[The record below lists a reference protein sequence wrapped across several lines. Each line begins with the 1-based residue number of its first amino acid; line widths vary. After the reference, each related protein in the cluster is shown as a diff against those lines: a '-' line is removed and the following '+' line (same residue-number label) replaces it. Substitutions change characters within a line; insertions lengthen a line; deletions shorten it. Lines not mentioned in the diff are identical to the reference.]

1 MDKKPAGATPKKMAG
16 AATLTTAVVATDLPA
31 GTSKDAISETFSE
44 HGQVIKVLRILKNN
58 ETEAVV
64 TFSTEEESKAAIA
77 AGSIT
82 VDGKKV
88 SVRAPKQKAVGEP
101 SNVLVVGNLPVNVT
115 PGPLKKLFAAFGTVT
130 NVTVP
135 RAKESK
141 GKWISKGYGGVE
153 FSTVFEATTA
163 LKALNGS
170 VFNGRTISIRYL
182 KK

>member
-1 MDKKPAGATPKKMAG
+1 MAG
-16 AATLTTAVVATDLPA
+16 AAALTNAVVATDLPD
-31 GTSKDAISETFSE
+31 GTSKDAISEAFSE
-44 HGQVIKVLRILKNN
+44 HGQVIKVRILKNN

-88 SVRAPKQKAVGEP
+88 TVRAPKQKAVGKP

-153 FSTVFEATTA
+153 LSTVFEATTA
-163 LKALNGS
+163 LEALNGS